1 MEQLLSTIRS
11 YAGYNTSQSLKIEYR
26 SVSSEIR
33 RTPQNINI
41 SLTPNRVAGFLGA
54 ITLLLIAASVGL
66 LIADYFTG
74 YSSMIIHKLV
84 KLFNLDLEVNVPTFF
99 SVLLLTS
106 ASALLAVV
114 TFNRFKQRLSQRYL
128 WAILSLGF
136 LFMAFDE
143 MASVH
148 ERLIEPTRE
157 IMGIENLGLFY
168 YAWVIPAFGLIA
180 VLGLAYL
187 KFLIDLPKPTR
198 FYFLLAATMFLGGA
212 VGLELLEGVYGT
224 GTLMYNIFVTC
235 EEALEMGGV
244 IVLIWSLLGFIGNS
258 SRDAGV
264 KFDLSRHDALSDKNW
279 TIRELGVQ
287 S

>member
-1 MEQLLSTIRS
+1 MEQLISTFKT
-11 YAGYNTSQSLKIEYR
+11 YAGYPPPVSARKEYGNIP
-26 SVSSEIR
+26 SDIP
-33 RTPQNINI
+33 RTPQSINI
-41 SLTPNRVAGFLGA
+41 SLTPNGVAGFLGV
-54 ITLLLIAASVGL
+54 ITLLLVGASVGL
-66 LIADYFTG
+66 LLADYFTD
-74 YSSMIIHKLV
+74 YSSIIIHKLV

-99 SVLLLTS
+99 SVLLLTT

-114 TFNRFKQRLSQRYL
+114 TYNRFRQRLSHRFL
-128 WAILSLGF
+128 WAVLSLGF

-148 ERLIEPTRE
+148 ERLIEPTRQ

-224 GTLMYNIFVTC
+224 GNLMYNLFVTC

-244 IVLIWSLLGFIGNS
+244 IVLIWALLGFIGGS

-264 KFDLSRHDALSDKNW
+264 KFDLSRHEAMSDKNW
-279 TIRELGVQ
+279 AIRELGVQ

>member
-1 MEQLLSTIRS
+1 MEHLNSAVKSYDGADHSFRSGYHGIEPDTDTNGHPVTIPLSPNTVAAFLSTI
-11 YAGYNTSQSLKIEYR
+11 AAML
-26 SVSSEIR
+26 V
-33 RTPQNINI
+33 
-41 SLTPNRVAGFLGA
+41 
-54 ITLLLIAASVGL
+54 AASVSL
-66 LIADYFTG
+66 LLLDYATG
-74 YSSMIIHKLV
+74 YSSVIIHKLV

-99 SVLLLTS
+99 SVLLLTT
-106 ASALLAVV
+106 ASILLAVI
-114 TFNRFKQRLSQRYL
+114 TYTRIKQKASPRIA
-128 WAILSLGF
+128 WGILSFGF

-168 YAWVIPAFGLIA
+168 YAWVIPAFILIG

-187 KFLIDLPKPTR
+187 KFLIQLPKHIR
-198 FYFLLAATMFLGGA
+198 FYFILAATMFLGGA

-224 GTLMYNIFVTC
+224 GNFMYNLFVTC

-244 IVLIWSLLGFIGNS
+244 IVFIWALLRFICDGS
-258 SRDAGV
+258 ADGV
-264 KFDLSRHDALSDKNW
+264 IKLNLSGENQYSDKNW
-279 TIRELGVQ
+279 IIRELGVQ